1 MRKAEDQD
9 EVVQGPRMPDQRKI
23 TAAIMK
29 AWAPHIAARALGAD
43 PRSNIMY
50 SRLLTQTIPSLQN
63 DATLTK
69 KKPALRAGET
79 KNRRYVCRRQNTLRR
94 FFFGEGLHHFEDSG
108 AGAPARRRRR
118 PREETGATEG
128 GGNT

>member
-1 MRKAEDQD
+1 MMQ
-9 EVVQGPRMPDQRKI
+9 
-23 TAAIMK
+23 
-29 AWAPHIAARALGAD
+29 
-43 PRSNIMY
+43 
-50 SRLLTQTIPSLQN
+50 PSQ
-63 DATLTK
+63 K
-69 KKPALRAGET
+69 
-79 KNRRYVCRRQNTLRR
+79 KNRRYEQAKQKTGVTFAVQNTLRR